1 MKKLIIFLCLFIAQ
15 NIFADSVN
23 IEYYYYTNELY
34 HSTLKANI
42 IPADYVFI
50 NEYSNNNTYKY
61 IYDFNKKEKKLF
73 YKEERISQKYDYND
87 DEYYNNIETSE
98 IYYDING
105 NSYKNYSD
113 ENMEPNSLY
122 EITNNR
128 FGESFYYGVVEEHQY
143 GDITTYTYGYDIP
156 ASRDINFSKS
166 DKDNTNYINKAYKY
180 SLTQNEIINKNSA
193 GIYLLKTKN
202 IYHNEEIIRILCF
215 QNEYYDRSYS
225 DEEVKNYNSNG
236 NIEFVYNPQ
245 FYYTSTIAQYIDT
258 KDTFLNL
265 LAGGKGW
272 HTNTETYYLK
282 EETYKI
288 TNYLDLKSKQIIK
301 KDYSTATNDYLNSV
315 ISKSKST
322 KTYIYL
328 KNFYSKED
336 MANNVKKYQNTELI
350 GFIPLEIF
358 EYYLQ

>member
-1 MKKLIIFLCLFIAQ
+1 
-15 NIFADSVN
+15 
-23 IEYYYYTNELY
+23 
-34 HSTLKANI
+34 
-42 IPADYVFI
+42 
-50 NEYSNNNTYKY
+50 Y
-61 IYDFNKKEKKLF
+61 IYNFNKKEKKLF

-87 DEYYNNIETSE
+87 DEYYNNIETSK

-180 SLTQNEIINKNSA
+180 SLTQDEIINKNST

-202 IYHNEEIIRILCF
+202 IYYDEEITRILCF
-215 QNEYYDRSYS
+215 QNEYYDGSYS
-225 DEEVKNYNSNG
+225 DEGVKNYNNYG
-236 NIEFVYNPQ
+236 NIEFVYNPE
-245 FYYTSTIAQYIDT
+245 FYYTSTIAKYLVLP
-258 KDTFLNL
+258 KC
-265 LAGGKGW
+265 W
-272 HTNTETYYLK
+272 ETNDVLYLK
-282 EETYKI
+282 EYKYKI

-301 KDYSTATNDYLNSV
+301 KDYSTVTSDYLDYLNS

-328 KNFYSKED
+328 KNFYDEQRDIK
-336 MANNVKKYQNTELI
+336 NNVKKYKNTELI